1 MRLREQEM
9 ELICSFIARTARRA
23 LPGCLYISGPPGTG
37 KTACVNAA
45 TRLLKESTSHK
56 IKANFVHCMSEANTR
71 AFLCTLL
78 GAEHAAAD
86 ASCDDQVR
94 PPVPRAAHFCNTLM
108 QFRALER
115 QARQQ
120 PQLIVLDECDRLLAW
135 GDDFMQRLFALPF
148 CKGSQLV
155 LIGIANA
162 GPSPNTN
169 FQTAFLSLTRRRS

>member
-1 MRLREQEM
+1 MRLREREM

-37 KTACVNAA
+37 KTASVHVAL
-45 TRLLKESTSHK
+45 RMLKASTNHK
-56 IKANFVHCMSEANTR
+56 IKTNFVHCMSEANTR

-78 GAEHAAAD
+78 GADHVAAD
-86 ASCDDQVR
+86 ASCDHQV
-94 PPVPRAAHFCNTLM
+94 PPVLSDVHFCKPLA

-115 QARQQ
+115 LYRQQ

-155 LIGIANA
+155 LVGIANA
-162 GPSPNTN
+162 GG
-169 FQTAFLSLTRRRS
+169 LT